1 MALDADELKSLLDE
15 KARLYMGAEYAIL
28 SAGAKEKLFKVIA
41 EAVVEHITEKA
52 EVIVTS
58 VSGVTTGT
66 GASGPGTGT
75 IS

>member
-52 EVIVTS
+52 EVNVTS

>member
-52 EVIVTS
+52 EVNVNS
-58 VSGVTTGT
+58 VSGVSTGS
-66 GASGPGTGT
+66 GVSGPGTGT